1 MKKKNE
7 LSYKDLKNV
16 CNPEIFTF
24 MDTSELETAQDGI
37 GQERGIRAFEFGINV
52 KIKGYNIYLEGP
64 GGVGKTMYARNY
76 LRKVCAKMK
85 TPSDWCY
92 IYNFEN
98 PNEPIC
104 VSLPAGAR
112 KRI

>member
-7 LSYKDLKNV
+7 LSYKELKNV
-16 CNPEIFTF
+16 CDPEIFTF

-37 GQERGIRAFEFGINV
+37 GQERGIKAFEFGINV

-92 IYNFEN
+92 IYNFDN

-104 VSLPAGAR
+104 VQLPAGSR
-112 KRI
+112 

>member
-1 MKKKNE
+1 MRKNNE
-7 LSYKDLKNV
+7 LSYQDLKTR
-16 CNPEIFTF
+16 CNPDIFNF
-24 MDTSELETAQDGI
+24 EDTSELETIGTEI
-37 GQERGIRAFEFGINV
+37 GQSRGIKALQFGVNV
-52 KIKGYNIYLEGP
+52 DIKGYNMYLEGP

-76 LRKVCAKMK
+76 LKKVCAKMK